1 MLPLEILVNDGAQE
15 GPRPSDWAL
24 LEEPIPPWAP
34 PFGGGL
40 FKLQPLNLP
49 SIHPSLALSM
59 GTGLI
64 NDFNL
69 GSWLLEQDTNWY
81 QFDQQPDNRL
91 TAPAN
96 PLKRKFSASAQEWD
110 NGNQNGEYYLAEEI
124 GDTSNTK
131 GSNPISQQPHSR
143 VAAPVNLLKRKV
155 SVTAQE
161 WNSRKNNGESCSAL
175 DELMQYQGLEEVK
188 EHFLDIKSKVDII
201 KKQDPD
207 GEMDVLKLERFN
219 VVFQGNPGTGKTTVA
234 RLYAKFLCEVG
245 ILESGHVK
253 ETSGAHVALE
263 GARYMKQMIQ
273 DIIEDEEGGVIFI
286 DEAYQL
292 MAPYVSQEGKKALDI
307 ILTALENNIGS
318 LGAVFVGY
326 KNEMVPFFEHN
337 PGLESR
343 IPYTINFADFED
355 GELWQIFADR
365 VNKQYGSCMRIQEGL
380 DGLYVRIAIRR
391 LAQARGS
398 RGFGNARAVEILL
411 AKIRQRQARR
421 LTREKNEMPDQEPD
435 YLLITQEDLIGPDPS
450 VMAKSC
456 PAWIELQGLVGLE
469 QVKQSAP
476 HLVNKIELNYHMEL
490 LDKPP
495 LKFSLNQVFV
505 GAPGTGKTTVAKL
518 YGQMLVDLGYLSRGD
533 VVLKTPADFI
543 GECLGSS
550 EAKTETILEA
560 TAGKVL
566 VIDEAYMLDA
576 GDSDKE
582 QDKFK
587 AGIIDTIVS
596 MTQGVPGEDWCI
608 ILIGYEDKIRDLFQ
622 NANPGLSR
630 RFPVNSPFHF
640 QDFTIDQLEQILLL
654 KISEQSLIYTD
665 DAIIAARELLT
676 QALMRHKFTNAGEV
690 SSILSTA
697 KMNYETRISRLP
709 LHEKLSAA
717 ALEAI
722 DFDPEFYQRGKL
734 KPTCDKML
742 EGLVDRSIIDR
753 LVSYQRSYYMARKLN
768 LDPRTFVAT
777 NFIFKGP
784 PGTGKKTAAHHMGK
798 IFYDM
803 GFISTKEVVECSA
816 TDLIGQYVGQT
827 APKTRKKLQSS
838 LGRVLV
844 ISDSGRLMN
853 DLFAAQAV
861 EELLQFLANPSNSG
875 KIIVILTGLT
885 TDINKLLEQ
894 HSALSGFFSEEIS
907 FEPISPDDCI
917 KLLLQELQGSGIN
930 VKIPPLADSST
941 EDYCKVR
948 QLFRSL
954 GALSG
959 WSNARDVKNLAK
971 QIIRQFLSA
980 SDPVALQH
988 GLLLIHVTGYMN
1000 QAIAQRGSR
1009 AKASVLSRPCQSAAN
1024 PAFESQQQP
1033 VAAPRPRSD
1042 IYSTIRGAIDT
1053 KSGPGASAQRPALAT
1068 YKTLS
1073 EIKSFMPPKSENPI
1087 PPSDKEQQL
1096 PSNKLNATREEAV
1109 SDADWKA
1116 ICETKKG
1123 QAFKS
1128 KMRRIMAEKLER
1140 ELQSFEE
1147 KKDEANIE
1155 LCRNRLTKVQRD
1167 INDEEKIQ
1175 NALQAMGR
1183 CVAGFCWTKHEG
1195 GYRCEGGSHF
1205 VSDKELSE
1213 RL

>member
-1 MLPLEILVNDGAQE
+1 MPPPEILIDDGAQE
-15 GPRPSDWAL
+15 GPYPSDWPL
-24 LEEPIPPWAP
+24 LAEPMPPWAP

-40 FKLQPLNLP
+40 AGLQPLNFPL
-49 SIHPSLALSM
+49 IDPSLALSM
-59 GTGLI
+59 GIG
-64 NDFNL
+64 NSNVFNL
-69 GSWLLEQDTNWY
+69 GSLFPGQATKQCQIN
-81 QFDQQPDNRL
+81 QQPDHRP
-91 TAPAN
+91 TASLI
-96 PLKRKFSASAQEWD
+96 PLKRRFSAVAQDWH
-110 NGNQNGEYYLAEEI
+110 NGNQIGESHSARESADSLNIE
-124 GDTSNTK
+124 
-131 GSNPISQQPHSR
+131 GSDDRISQQPHNTL
-143 VAAPVNLLKRKV
+143 AAPVNPIKCKV
-155 SVTAQE
+155 SVAAQE
-161 WNSRKNNGESCSAL
+161 WNRRKDHGESSSAL

-188 EHFLDIKSKVDII
+188 QHFLDIKSKVDIY

-207 GEMDVLKLERFN
+207 GEMDILKLERFN

-253 ETSGAHVALE
+253 ETSGAHIALE
-263 GARYMKQMIQ
+263 GAKYMNQLIQ

-292 MAPYVSQEGKKALDI
+292 VAPYAGQEGKKALDI
-307 ILTALENNIGS
+307 ILTALEKNIGS
-318 LGAVFVGY
+318 FCAIFVGY
-326 KNEMVPFFEHN
+326 KHEMVPFFEHN

-355 GELWQIFADR
+355 GELYQIFADKIK
-365 VNKQYGSCMRIQEGL
+365 KQYGGCMRIQEGL

-398 RGFGNARAVEILL
+398 HGFGNARAVENLL
-411 AKIRQRQARR
+411 AKIRQRQAQR
-421 LTREKNEMPDQEPD
+421 LTREKNGLPNQEPD
-435 YLLITQEDLIGPDPS
+435 YLLLTQDDLIGPDPS
-450 VMAKSC
+450 VMARSC
-456 PAWIELQGLVGLE
+456 PAWIELQGLIGLE
-469 QVKQSAP
+469 QVKQSAA
-476 HLVNKIELNYHMEL
+476 HLIEKIELNYHMEL
-490 LDKPP
+490 VDKPP

-550 EAKTETILEA
+550 EAKTKAILEA

-587 AGIIDTIVS
+587 TGIIDTIVS
-596 MTQGVPGEDWCI
+596 MTQGVPGEDRCI
-608 ILIGYEDKIRDLFQ
+608 ILVGYEDKIRDLFQ

-654 KISEQSLIYTD
+654 KMSEEQLIATD
-665 DAIIAARELLT
+665 NAITAARELLA
-676 QALMRHKFTNAGEV
+676 QALMRPKFTNAGEV
-690 SSILSTA
+690 GNILSTA

-709 LHEKLSAA
+709 LHDKLLAA
-717 ALEAI
+717 ALQAI
-722 DFDPEFYQRGKL
+722 DFDPKFYQRGKSE
-734 KPTCDKML
+734 PGCDKML
-742 EGLVDRSIIDR
+742 EGLVDSRIIDR
-753 LVSYQRSYYMARKLN
+753 LVSYQRSYYMARNLN

-784 PGTGKKTAAHHMGK
+784 PGTGKKTAARHMGK

-803 GFISTKEVVECSA
+803 GFTSTKEVVECSA

-853 DLFAAQAV
+853 DSFAIQAV
-861 EELLQFLANPSNSG
+861 EELLQFLANPFNSG
-875 KIIVILTGLT
+875 KTVVILTGLT
-885 TDINKLLEQ
+885 ADINKLLEQ
-894 HSALSGFFSEEIS
+894 HSALSGLFSEEII
-907 FEPISPDDCI
+907 FEAISPDDCI
-917 KLLLQELQGSGIN
+917 KLLLQELQGLGVN
-930 VKIPPLADSST
+930 VNIPALSDPSS
-941 EDYCKVR
+941 ENYCKVR

-959 WSNARDVKNLAK
+959 WSNARDVKNMAK
-971 QIIRQFLSA
+971 QIIRQCFNA
-980 SDPVALQH
+980 SDPAALQH
-988 GLLLIHVTGYMN
+988 GPSLAHVTDYMN
-1000 QAIAQRGSR
+1000 QVITQRRSR
-1009 AKASVLSRPCQSAAN
+1009 ARASASTRPSQSAAN
-1024 PAFESQQQP
+1024 SAFEFQQES
-1033 VAAPRPRSD
+1033 VAAPRQRSD
-1042 IYSTIRGAIDT
+1042 IYSTIRGGMDT
-1053 KSGPGASAQRPALAT
+1053 KSAPGASAQPPALAT

-1073 EIKSFMPPKSENPI
+1073 ELKSLMPPKPENPTL
-1087 PPSDKEQQL
+1087 PKNKEQQL
-1096 PSNKLNATREEAV
+1096 PSNKVNATREEGV
-1109 SDADWKA
+1109 SDADWK
-1116 ICETKKG
+1116 T
-1123 QAFKS
+1123 
-1128 KMRRIMAEKLER
+1128 
-1140 ELQSFEE
+1140 SFEE
-1147 KKDEANIE
+1147 TKDEANAE
-1155 LCRNRLTKVQRD
+1155 LHQNRLTKVQGD
-1167 INDEEKIQ
+1167 IKDEEKIQ

-1183 CVAGFCWTKHEG
+1183 CEAGFCWTKQDG